1 MPEEIRIP
9 KQKRSIEKKEALKK
23 AAVELFSTKGFHNT
37 SSNEIAKKANV
48 SIGTFYSYFVDKKSL
63 YEELITDLY
72 NESLQEITIMDVS
85 GFTSPR

>member
-37 SSNEIAKKANV
+37 SATRLQRKQMCRSGHFTVI
-48 SIGTFYSYFVDKKSL
+48 L
-63 YEELITDLY
+63 LIRSRY
-72 NESLQEITIMDVS
+72 MRN
-85 GFTSPR
+85 

>member
-37 SSNEIAKKANV
+37 SSNEDCKESKC
-48 SIGTFYSYFVDKKSL
+48 VDRD
-63 YEELITDLY
+63 I
-72 NESLQEITIMDVS
+72 LQL
-85 GFTSPR
+85 FC

>member
-37 SSNEIAKKANV
+37 SSNEIGKQMCRSAHFTV
-48 SIGTFYSYFVDKKSL
+48 IL
-63 YEELITDLY
+63 LIRSRY
-72 NESLQEITIMDVS
+72 MRN
-85 GFTSPR
+85 